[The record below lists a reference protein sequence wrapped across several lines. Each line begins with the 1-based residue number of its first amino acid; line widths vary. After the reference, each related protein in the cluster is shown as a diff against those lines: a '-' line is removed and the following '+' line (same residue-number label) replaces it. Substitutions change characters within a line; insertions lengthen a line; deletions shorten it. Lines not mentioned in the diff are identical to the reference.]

1 MSINK
6 IGHIGYLFIIFGMLL
21 LAEQNTY
28 GWVMRAIG
36 EAIWLVVGIRMQMS
50 SMWFWAVIFILL
62 DIYGFYQWM

>member
-1 MSINK
+1 VSINK